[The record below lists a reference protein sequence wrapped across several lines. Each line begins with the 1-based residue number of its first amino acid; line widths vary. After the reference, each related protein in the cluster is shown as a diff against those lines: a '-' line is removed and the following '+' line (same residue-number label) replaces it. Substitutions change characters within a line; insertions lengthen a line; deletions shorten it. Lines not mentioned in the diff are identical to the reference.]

1 MKFKVDENLP
11 VEVAELLRQQGDD
24 AVTVMEQALGGA
36 VDSMIAEVCAREQRV
51 LITID
56 TDFADIR
63 TYPPE
68 DFHGLIVLRLKQ
80 QDKPFVLRVLANLLP
95 VLASESPDKQLWIVE
110 KQRIRIRS

>member
-11 VEVAELLRQQGDD
+11 VEVAELLRQQGYD
-24 AVTVMEQALGGA
+24 AVTVLDQALGGVA
-36 VDSMIAEVCAREQRV
+36 DSVIAPVCASEWRV

-80 QDKPFVLRVLANLLP
+80 QDKPFVLSVLTNVLP
-95 VLASESPDKQLWIVE
+95 ILASESPDKQLWIVE
-110 KQRIRIRS
+110 ERRIRIRS